1 MSVAALDVRD
11 VRIRFGGVTA
21 LDGISL
27 TVAPGEICGLIG
39 PNGAGKTTL
48 FNCITR
54 IYRPDSGTVRFG
66 ARDLLA
72 VPRHRIVRHGIART
86 FQNLAL
92 FVHENLRVGAAV
104 RGKDRDGIAADIEYW
119 YEVFPVL
126 RARAKQ
132 IAGTLS
138 GGEQQM
144 LAVARALMS
153 RPKLLLC
160 DEISLGLAPKI
171 VAELFAVLRRINDE
185 DGTALLLVEQNAE
198 LALDLAGRAYLLE
211 VGRVAGQGPAAEFRD
226 NDAVR
231 RAYLEKAAAS
241 PSKLSHAGIME
252 AARTQE
258 YRPPMFID
266 GIKWRMAPSAP
277 LGILAFRPFQWDA
290 TGVAFK
296 PFGDVIDISGK
307 YITK

>member
-1 MSVAALDVRD
+1 MSDLLHVEGLVAGYGQAQVLH
-11 VRIRFGGVTA
+11 GV
-21 LDGISL
+21 DL
-27 TVAPGEICGLIG
+27 TVGAGEVVVVLGA
-39 PNGAGKTTL
+39 NGAGKTTL
-48 FNCITR
+48 MRAIAGLLPSRGAIAFGGQPLGGR
-54 IYRPDSGTVRFG
+54 RPEAVVARGVSLVPQGRGTF
-66 ARDLLA
+66 
-72 VPRHRIVRHGIART
+72 T
-86 FQNLAL
+86 AL
-92 FVHENLRVGAAV
+92 TVHENLRVGAAV
-104 RGKDRDGIAADIEYW
+104 RGKDKDGIAADIEHW

-132 IAGTLS
+132 VAGTLS

-171 VAELFAVLRRINDE
+171 VAELFAVLRKINDE

-231 RAYLEKAAAS
+231 RAYL
-241 PSKLSHAGIME
+241 G
-252 AARTQE
+252 
-258 YRPPMFID
+258 Y
-266 GIKWRMAPSAP
+266 
-277 LGILAFRPFQWDA
+277 
-290 TGVAFK
+290 
-296 PFGDVIDISGK
+296 
-307 YITK
+307 